1 MALEMVFNELSLDS
15 PAPNIAVAQQWMQEF
30 IDLVRAAQKLEI
42 RSLRTHSGLNQA
54 QLASN
59 YSIAQWRNDPS
70 VDRERQ
76 RFFKSLQTKSPFIDL
91 QTEPNLLE
99 KTEQSEFLCQNL
111 VAAGLGVAFLI
122 EALAVSFPSAPHW
135 QAAQIQLQYSFLD
148 PDTIDIISQDITVP
162 HASEKKHLTSHH
174 VWIETQNRFQSWTP
188 TDQVIPSYST
198 TAGEIPIIDQWLKQL
213 SDIQGREI
221 IIGRLTSAKKGNL
234 GDYKDFDGIL
244 ELRIHYGCGYRIYC
258 SRIDNSQIMVLVA
271 GRKSEQPQ
279 DILKAKKILEKLKK
293 EAK

>member
-1 MALEMVFNELSLDS
+1 LEMVFNELSLDS

-42 RSLRTHSGLNQA
+42 RSLRTHSGFNQA

-99 KTEQSEFLCQNL
+99 QTEQSEFLCQNL

-135 QAAQIQLQYSFLD
+135 QAVQVQLQYSFLD
-148 PDTIDIISQDITVP
+148 PDTTDIISQDIKIP
-162 HASEKKHLTSHH
+162 HASAKQHLASHH
-174 VWIETQNRFQSWTP
+174 VWIETQTCFQSWTP
-188 TDQVIPSYST
+188 TDQVVPSYST
-198 TAGEIPIIDQWLKQL
+198 TAGEIPIIDQWLKRKDSGL
-213 SDIQGREI
+213 G
-221 IIGRLTSAKKGNL
+221 LT
-234 GDYKDFDGIL
+234 
-244 ELRIHYGCGYRIYC
+244 E
-258 SRIDNSQIMVLVA
+258 
-271 GRKSEQPQ
+271 
-279 DILKAKKILEKLKK
+279 
-293 EAK
+293 